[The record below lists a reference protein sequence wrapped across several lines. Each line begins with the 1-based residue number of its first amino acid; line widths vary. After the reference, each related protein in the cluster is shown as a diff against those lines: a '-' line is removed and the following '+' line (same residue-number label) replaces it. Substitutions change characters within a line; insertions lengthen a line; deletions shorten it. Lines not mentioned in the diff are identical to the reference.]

1 MGKAERGLSPAQLYV
16 RGTDHMA
23 QASSSANNRPLS
35 PHLQIWKWGPAM
47 AVSILH
53 RVSGNGLA
61 VAGLAT
67 LLWWLGAI
75 AGGEHSYQT
84 FTSWIWPDL
93 SANTWGS
100 VSAIASSIFNYLL
113 RLVLVGISWAFFNHL
128 CSGLRHFVM
137 DIGGGYEL
145 GVNNRWSLLSPV
157 IAILLTAAFW
167 AAIFL
172 R

>member
-1 MGKAERGLSPAQLYV
+1 
-16 RGTDHMA
+16 MA

-67 LLWWLGAI
+67 LLGWLGCLA
-75 AGGEHSYQT
+75 AGQKAYET
-84 FTSWIWPDL
+84 FAALAGSWYGL
-93 SANTWGS
+93 
-100 VSAIASSIFNYLL
+100 V
-113 RLVLVGISWAFFNHL
+113 VLVGISWAFFNHL

-145 GVNNRWSLLSPV
+145 GVNNRWSLLSPA